1 MTLLLRAPLPV
12 NRIKHFA
19 LTGCFFIGCLDCGCR
34 PNPKEAPPQTP
45 AKEPPSHS
53 KKMGMEGLMITLEI
67 GEPHQ
72 IRGSVRFGRVHPG
85 RERAARMGV
94 FSQPILIMESVAVTT
109 SGDDLR
115 ILSQITVDLSIF
127 GGLKSF
133 EIRGLRVFG
142 AQGET
147 LLECAEAAPIQSTA
161 WELRGVRLRGGR
173 FLPRAKV
180 DWSAPDG
187 VVEPHAF

>member
-1 MTLLLRAPLPV
+1 LSG
-12 NRIKHFA
+12 A
-19 LTGCFFIGCLDCGCR
+19 LVL
-34 PNPKEAPPQTP
+34 
-45 AKEPPSHS
+45 HS
-53 KKMGMEGLMITLEI
+53 KKVGMEGLVMPLEI
-67 GEPHQ
+67 KEPHWV
-72 IRGSVRFGRVHPG
+72 RGSVRFGRVHPG
-85 RERAARMGV
+85 RARTARVGA

-115 ILSQITVDLSIF
+115 ILSQITVDLRIF

-147 LLECAEAAPIQSTA
+147 LLECAEASPIHATA
-161 WELRGVRLRGGR
+161 WELRGARLRGGR

-180 DWSAPDG
+180 DWSAPDT